1 MTAKTVFY
9 ARVSSRDQRLDSQVA
24 AARQLG
30 VRDEHIFVE
39 KASGVRRDRPQ
50 LAAALASLE
59 PGDTLACFKLD
70 RIGRSLSHLTGLLD
84 ELDKRGIYFRTADG
98 QVNTN
103 GSTGKLLLHILG
115 AVAQFE
121 RDLILERTLAG
132 LAISKAQ
139 GRVPGPKRKLGPQ
152 EVASAKKL
160 LSERGLK
167 VREAAAILGVGERT
181 LFRELKANR
190 EREELKSI

>member
-1 MTAKTVFY
+1 MSKTVFY
-9 ARVSSRDQRLDSQVA
+9 ARVSSREQRLDSQLA
-24 AARQLG
+24 AARLMG
-30 VRDEHIFVE
+30 VADEHIFTE
-39 KASGVRRDRPQ
+39 KASGARRDRPELEKA
-50 LAAALASLE
+50 LAALN

-70 RIGRSLSHLTGLLD
+70 RIGRSLSHLTKLLED
-84 ELDKRGIYFRTADG
+84 LEQRGICFRTADG

-132 LAISKAQ
+132 LAIAKAQ
-139 GRVPGPKRKLGPQ
+139 GKMPGPKRKLGPQ
-152 EVASAKKL
+152 EIVSAKKMIT
-160 LSERGLK
+160 ERGLK

-181 LFRELKANR
+181 LFRELKASR
-190 EREELKSI
+190 DREELQSG